1 VKNPARPPAFWGL
14 AALLVIELAAAAV
27 VAIVLLVDL
36 VAAEPASLA
45 TALALTVL
53 VLIAVAWMAATVVGL
68 LRGQAWV
75 RASAIVWQVLQF
87 AIGLGA
93 LQGSF
98 AQPAWGW
105 PIVVVSVVTFV
116 LLFTPPVVR
125 ATGGGA
131 ARSRAGE

>member
-1 VKNPARPPAFWGL
+1 MKNPARPPAFWGL
-14 AALLVIELAAAAV
+14 AALLGIELAAVAA

-36 VAAEPASLA
+36 VAAAPTSLA

-53 VLIAVAWMAATVVGL
+53 VLIAVAWIAATIVGL
-68 LRGQAWV
+68 FRRQGWV

-105 PIVVVSVVTFV
+105 PIVILSALTFA
-116 LLFTPPVVR
+116 LLFLPAIVRSTPGR
-125 ATGGGA
+125 D
-131 ARSRAGE
+131 ARD